1 MLVGRDLRPGCS
13 DTPESHSPAV
23 ATGLYADC
31 VFRERSESAIG
42 RDKSGGDM
50 RGAGQAVAAG
60 TTMGAGMTTTAGRV
74 VGSID
79 GTSEEERSETES
91 VSSLMRM
98 SSTLRLAWR
107 FSSLS
112 NGV

>member
-1 MLVGRDLRPGCS
+1 M
-13 DTPESHSPAV
+13 
-23 ATGLYADC
+23 GLYADC
-31 VFRERSESAIG
+31 VFQGCSGSAIG
-42 RDKSGGDM
+42 GDKSGGDM
-50 RGAGQAVAAG
+50 RGVGQAVAAG
-60 TTMGAGMTTTAGRV
+60 TTIGAGMTTTAGRV
-74 VGSID
+74 VGLID

-107 FSSLS
+107 SSLLS